1 MSVLMPSRSRSSF
14 IHYATLVRS
23 PARVQGGAVNV
34 PLPALNVTMPVGVV
48 GVAEVSVT
56 VAVHVVLWPDAIVD
70 GVQLRV
76 VLVLLGGWKCAVLGM
91 GVGERGPRYVN
102 VMV

>member
-1 MSVLMPSRSRSSF
+1 V
-14 IHYATLVRS
+14 
-23 PARVQGGAVNV
+23 PARVQGAPVNV

-70 GVQLRV
+70 GVQLTM
-76 VLVLLGGWKCAVLGM
+76 VLVL
-91 GVGERGPRYVN
+91 VGLIFAAPELLVWAESPPYDPL
-102 VMV
+102 MV

>member
-70 GVQLRV
+70 GVQLTM
-76 VLVLLGGWKCAVLGM
+76 VLVL
-91 GVGERGPRYVN
+91 VGLIFAAPELLVWAESPPYDPL
-102 VMV
+102 MV